1 MVSTEIV
8 GRGQQVG
15 LVLASAA
22 VPGTFTRSLSD
33 RTWIDQGLITGLA
46 TGTHF
51 LLTAVAQDV
60 IEGAGGAMSTVI
72 PFPEHWTMDQRQ
84 RAASLLLD
92 VAVVPL
98 GFGVVAFIGHRP
110 HETAVR
116 GLIRQLG
123 WRFAVTGAGATTLA
137 TAMWGTK
144 SLDEMFGAG
153 GRLERLPLAIPVG
166 LVTAGVIES
175 IRQRETPPEHYSD
188 PAKSNPALGLVAG
201 MGVVLGITGLAIA
214 ESWAARQLGSV
225 GSRVLPGSENT
236 WRRIGHVAML
246 GGVGYGTSQLW
257 KRAMHQIEAGTSTYD
272 EGVDE
277 TAPGLWTNPFVSG
290 DPASLVRWDTL
301 GREGRRHVVT
311 YVRPEKWE
319 SAPAVINGVERPE
332 LSIRTVMGV
341 PAKATP
347 ISIFIGLDSA
357 ETATDRVE
365 LALAE
370 MDRTD
375 AWSRSLIMLVS
386 PTGTGYVNYVAIAA
400 TQYMTLGDMASV
412 TLQYSKRPSPLS
424 LGKVGQAKEQNRL
437 LWLRILERIRLM
449 PPDKR
454 PRVVLFGESLG
465 AHTSQSAFVGW
476 GTLGPQ
482 ALGIDRALWIGTP
495 EGSSWRHELL
505 DPNRLDVDHDI
516 VAVVNDYEQFLA
528 YGEEGKERKHYVLLS
543 HDNDGVTKFGPSLIN
558 RRPDWLGPNRPR
570 VEEIPGR
577 SPRGIPSSMR
587 WRPITTFFQLLVD
600 MKNAQLPGSYRA
612 WAHDYRA
619 DLPDFIRDVFDL
631 DCTDEQLEAIKT
643 ACYQRE
649 QFRETVFK

>member
-1 MVSTEIV
+1 MVSKEIV

-33 RTWIDQGLITGLA
+33 RSWLDQGLITGLA

-51 LLTAVAQDV
+51 LLTAVAQDA
-60 IEGAGGAMSTVI
+60 IEGVGSAMSTVL
-72 PFPEHWTMDQRQ
+72 PFPESWTMDQRQ

-92 VAVVPL
+92 VVVVPV
-98 GFGVVAFIGHRP
+98 GFGVVALIGHRAN
-110 HETAVR
+110 ETATR

-123 WRFAVTGAGATTLA
+123 WRFAVTGTGATILA

-144 SLDEMFGAG
+144 LLDDMLGAR
-153 GRLERLPLAIPVG
+153 GRIERLPLAIPVG

-188 PAKSNPALGLVAG
+188 PAKSNPALGLAAG
-201 MGVVLGITGLAIA
+201 MGVVLGIAGLAIG
-214 ESWAARQLGSV
+214 ESWVARQLGSV
-225 GSRVLPGSENT
+225 GSRVLPGSETT
-236 WRRIGHVAML
+236 WRRTGHVAML
-246 GGVGYGTSQLW
+246 GAVGYGTSLLW
-257 KRAMHQIEAGTSTYD
+257 KRAMHGIEAGTATYD
-272 EGVDE
+272 DGIDE
-277 TAPGLWTNPFVSG
+277 TAPGIWTHPLVSG
-290 DPASLVRWDTL
+290 DPESLVPWHTL

-311 YVRPEKWE
+311 YVRPEPWLT
-319 SAPAVINGVERPE
+319 APAEINGVPRPE
-332 LSIRTVMGV
+332 LSIKTVMKE

-347 ISIFIGLDSA
+347 IQLFIGLDSA
-357 ETATDRVE
+357 ETPKERVE

-400 TQYMTLGDMASV
+400 TQYMTRGDMASV

-424 LGKVGQAKEQNRL
+424 LGKIGDAKEQNRL
-437 LWLRILERIRLM
+437 LWLRILQRIRAM
-449 PPDKR
+449 PPEKR

-495 EGSSWRHELL
+495 EASTWRHELL
-505 DPNRLDVDHDI
+505 DPNRLDVDHDA

-528 YGEEGKERKHYVLLS
+528 
-543 HDNDGVTKFGPSLIN
+543 
-558 RRPDWLGPNRPR
+558 
-570 VEEIPGR
+570 
-577 SPRGIPSSMR
+577 
-587 WRPITTFFQLLVD
+587 
-600 MKNAQLPGSYRA
+600 
-612 WAHDYRA
+612 
-619 DLPDFIRDVFDL
+619 
-631 DCTDEQLEAIKT
+631 
-643 ACYQRE
+643 
-649 QFRETVFK
+649 